1 MQRDCDV
8 LANDLWIYCILF
20 ITKPK
25 CIKQGKQ
32 KDNLSISYYLNYSII
47 LIVLRSLYT
56 LLNFTFGS
64 YFQQKWKTRKNII
77 LCKWFHDSYK
87 ISQVL
92 NFIFCSIQ
100 LETWKF
106 CKHSFESD
114 FSSST
119 LSIIETIQ
127 KSHLSGSSI
136 WEFIWNGKSRTI
148 ERICFT
154 LEMFS
159 YWMS

>member
-8 LANDLWIYCILF
+8 LENDLWIYCILF

-32 KDNLSISYYLNYSII
+32 TDNLSISYYLNYSII
-47 LIVLRSLYT
+47 LIVITKFIYIYEFHISILFPT
-56 LLNFTFGS
+56 
-64 YFQQKWKTRKNII
+64 KVKTRKNII
-77 LCKWFHDSYK
+77 LCKWFPDSYK